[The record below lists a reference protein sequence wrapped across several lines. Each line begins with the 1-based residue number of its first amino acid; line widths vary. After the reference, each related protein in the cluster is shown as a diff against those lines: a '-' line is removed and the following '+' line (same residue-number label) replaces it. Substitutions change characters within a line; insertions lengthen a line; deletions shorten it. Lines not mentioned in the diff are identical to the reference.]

1 MRIGPA
7 ELLVVLAI
15 ALLIWGPAKLP
26 ELGKSLAQA
35 IRGFREGL
43 KDPTA
48 DQDKR

>member
-43 KDPTA
+43 RGSPG
-48 DQDKR
+48 DQEKR